1 LPVNRVY
8 AKIDEESTLKTI
20 KKDLNEVPGIYAII
34 HNETKKLYIGS
45 SINLAKRIFE
55 HVKNIRSSN
64 LHLQR
69 AIEKYGLNN
78 FSVYVLELLPAWL
91 RRKRGGVK
99 VEKALQ
105 TIKKKIIFNYLYS
118 ESLKPFRASHRCRFK

>member
-1 LPVNRVY
+1 M
-8 AKIDEESTLKTI
+8 K
-20 KKDLNEVPGIYAII
+20 VPGIYAII

-69 AIEKYGLNN
+69 AIEKYGLKN

-91 RRKRGGVK
+91 RRKRGG
-99 VEKALQ
+99 EGG
-105 TIKKKIIFNYLYS
+105 
-118 ESLKPFRASHRCRFK
+118 ESPTND

>member
-8 AKIDEESTLKTI
+8 AKIDEESTLKLL

-78 FSVYVLELLPAWL
+78 FFCICIRITSSLASQETGE
-91 RRKRGGVK
+91 GG
-99 VEKALQ
+99 
-105 TIKKKIIFNYLYS
+105 
-118 ESLKPFRASHRCRFK
+118 ESPTND

>member
-105 TIKKKIIFNYLYS
+105 TIKKNIVFNYLYS
-118 ESLKPFRASHRCRFK
+118 ESLKPFRTDVDLNN